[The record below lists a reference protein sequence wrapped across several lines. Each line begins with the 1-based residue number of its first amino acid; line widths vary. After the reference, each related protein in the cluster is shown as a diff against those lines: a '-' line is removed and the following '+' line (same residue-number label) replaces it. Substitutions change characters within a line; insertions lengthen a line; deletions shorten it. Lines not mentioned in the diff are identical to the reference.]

1 MHNWQTYNF
10 SKYFQEK
17 HFNEDRLQNMAT
29 TDTMVNV
36 MKEMTKVLKLNEA
49 NLDMK
54 NIQKTMGEFMM
65 QMEKQEIMNGIRKLQ
80 PFMIN

>member
-1 MHNWQTYNF
+1 M
-10 SKYFQEK
+10 
-17 HFNEDRLQNMAT
+17 DRLQNIAT

-36 MKEMTKVLKLNEA
+36 MKEMTKILKINEG

-65 QMEKQEIMNGIRKLQ
+65 QMEKQEIISGNLRFIY
-80 PFMIN
+80 FC

>member
-1 MHNWQTYNF
+1 MMI
-10 SKYFQEK
+10 
-17 HFNEDRLQNMAT
+17 RLQNIAT

-36 MKEMTKVLKLNEA
+36 MKEMTKILKINEG

-65 QMEKQEIMNGIRKLQ
+65 QMEKQEIISGKI
-80 PFMIN
+80 

>member
-1 MHNWQTYNF
+1 M
-10 SKYFQEK
+10 
-17 HFNEDRLQNMAT
+17 DRLQNIAT

-36 MKEMTKVLKLNEA
+36 MKEMTKILKINES

-65 QMEKQEIMNGIRKLQ
+65 QMEKQEIISGKK
-80 PFMIN
+80 